1 MKRVISKQHNSKM
14 ELSVTNLQF
23 CRTRLGEFMK
33 NNSMRTTCSLACRQV
48 KLYSFTLIELLVVIA
63 IIAILAAM
71 LLPALS
77 AARER
82 AKTASC
88 ASQLKSLSNCIPLYV
103 ADNADWIYCSRSFEK
118 GTDLRFP
125 NFVGVYLG
133 YTYEGDCFAY
143 RSKGSIKGNENDAMT
158 NFRCPTETWAPP
170 VPAASDFYNR
180 GQYGLQGCNYAQN
193 VWMGYSWVN
202 PTYKPRTMASIAT
215 PSSMIAHVCSKMP
228 EDKGSSATASRGS
241 FDWDGNTG
249 LNTNHGNKKAVPG
262 CFVDGHVEFI
272 DEKQINKE
280 DNLPFRK
287 GVDE

>member
-1 MKRVISKQHNSKM
+1 MKEVISKQHNSKM

-23 CRTRLGEFMK
+23 CRTRLGGFMK
-33 NNSMRTTCSLACRQV
+33 NNSMV

-143 RSKGSIKGNENDAMT
+143 RSKGSI
-158 NFRCPTETWAPP
+158 
-170 VPAASDFYNR
+170 SYN
-180 GQYGLQGCNYAQN
+180 L
-193 VWMGYSWVN
+193 
-202 PTYKPRTMASIAT
+202 T
-215 PSSMIAHVCSKMP
+215 
-228 EDKGSSATASRGS
+228 
-241 FDWDGNTG
+241 
-249 LNTNHGNKKAVPG
+249 L
-262 CFVDGHVEFI
+262 
-272 DEKQINKE
+272 
-280 DNLPFRK
+280 
-287 GVDE
+287 